1 MNTLTRPEPPMRQN
15 IDDDE
20 PPTLVEVVEDDVS
33 ANVDMGGL
41 SLTKV
46 PITIVTGYLGA
57 GSEKPLS

>member
-1 MNTLTRPEPPMRQN
+1 MNQN

-33 ANVDMGGL
+33 VNVDMEEL

-46 PITIVTGYLGA
+46 PITIVTGYLGS
-57 GSEKPLS
+57 GSEKASL